1 MLVFIMSPHV
11 CFYYV
16 TKWGRC
22 CSVFNGQAA
31 HPVIPCCGCPHQI
44 TIPNNNNLSFKSQS
58 QIIIMLGIFLSN
70 QEQMITQI
78 IIWPSHLITIP
89 NTNSWKPSC
98 KSRFK
103 NRCLS
108 DFGENAKSGCRCR
121 QASQLAVQK
130 KQKYKNTKIQ
140 KYKNTKIQKYKNTKS
155 GGRCRQVPYNWLYNG
170 QSKAKRSIRH
180 QRQWLDHRPPSLSPS
195 EKSSF
200 SSFVRFILLLI
211 IYARFQP
218 PFEWQNL
225 PYLAR
230 VHNPLKSFW
239 KTTQIQLIWL
249 IQMCRILI

>member
-1 MLVFIMSPHV
+1 MIVFIMSPHV

-58 QIIIMLGIFLSN
+58 QIKIIKEMK
-70 QEQMITQI
+70 
-78 IIWPSHLITIP
+78 
-89 NTNSWKPSC
+89 NTKIQ
-98 KSRFK
+98 
-103 NRCLS
+103 
-108 DFGENAKSGCRCR
+108 DT
-121 QASQLAVQK
+121 K
-130 KQKYKNTKIQ
+130 KIQKYKSTKIQ
-140 KYKNTKIQKYKNTKS
+140 KYKNTKIKKIQKYKSTKIQKNKNTKS

-180 QRQWLDHRPPSLSPS
+180 QRQWLDHRPPSLSPP

>member
-58 QIIIMLGIFLSN
+58 QKKII
-70 QEQMITQI
+70 
-78 IIWPSHLITIP
+78 
-89 NTNSWKPSC
+89 
-98 KSRFK
+98 
-103 NRCLS
+103 
-108 DFGENAKSGCRCR
+108 
-121 QASQLAVQK
+121 K
-130 KQKYKNTKIQ
+130 KWKIQ
-140 KYKNTKIQKYKNTKS
+140 KYKNTKIQKFKIQKKIQKYKSTKIKKIQKYKSIKIQKYKNAKIQKYKKWRQMQAGAVQLVVQWAIKS
-155 GGRCRQVPYNWLYNG
+155 KKVNQTSATVIGP
-170 QSKAKRSIRH
+170 S
-180 QRQWLDHRPPSLSPS
+180 PPSLSPP